1 MPAYFLE
8 ENAWQVARC
17 LHLDKR
23 TAQIFWDPIASSAWS
38 ASARDTRDY
47 LSAHSILRCAQ
58 PEWMALAQIAIQQVL
73 AVQEGQRGF
82 FAKPDIPP
90 EGVKRPKRAG
100 DMTYEERAQV
110 GRLPYQD
117 KTTPRTNKRKRDNTS
132 MPPEEHR
139 VLQEPDAF
147 TCRLICCGLHK
158 PGSFRNVFL

>member
-1 MPAYFLE
+1 MSTLGQAHGADLLGSDRQLRLE
-8 ENAWQVARC
+8 RLCAGHAR
-17 LHLDKR
+17 
-23 TAQIFWDPIASSAWS
+23 
-38 ASARDTRDY
+38 
-47 LSAHSILRCAQ
+47 LSEYILRCAQ
-58 PEWMALAQIAIQQVL
+58 PEWMALAQIAQLQQVL
-73 AVQEGQRGF
+73 AVREGQRGF

-117 KTTPRTNKRKRDNTS
+117 KTTPRTNKRKRGNMA
-132 MPPEEHR
+132 MPPEEHS